1 MEGDKMTGEDPAK
14 KKHEWMNKLKEEGKL
29 KANPTEDHAIGLRT
43 LQNPTR
49 RKILKALNG
58 SSLSI
63 EEIGDK
69 LNLSRSESKFHL
81 DMLENALYIDKVK
94 DSEPAMYQ
102 LSPRGE
108 GFLANVEEA
117 K

>member
-1 MEGDKMTGEDPAK
+1 MTGEDPAR
-14 KKHEWMNKLKEEGKL
+14 KKHEWLSKLKEEGKL

-49 RKILKALNG
+49 RNILKLLNG
-58 SSLSI
+58 GSLSI
-63 EEIGDK
+63 EEIGSK
-69 LNLSRSESKFHL
+69 LNLRGPEAKFHL

-94 DSEPAMYQ
+94 DTEPLMYQ
-102 LSPRGE
+102 ISPRGE
-108 GFLANVEEA
+108 GFIANVEEM

>member
-1 MEGDKMTGEDPAK
+1 MTGEDLAK
-14 KKHEWMNKLKEEGKL
+14 KKHEWMSKLEKEGRL

-49 RKILKALNG
+49 RKILKMLG
-58 SSLSI
+58 GCSLCI
-63 EEIGDK
+63 RDIGEK
-69 LNLSRSESKFHL
+69 LNLSGSQAKFHV
-81 DMLENALYIDKVK
+81 DMLENALYIDRV
-94 DSEPAMYQ
+94 DGSEPTMYR

-108 GFLANVEEA
+108 GFLQNVEEM

>member
-1 MEGDKMTGEDPAK
+1 MTGEDPAK

-58 SSLSI
+58 NSLSI
-63 EEIGDK
+63 EEIGDQ
-69 LNLSRSESKFHL
+69 LNLSRSEAKFHL

-94 DSEPAMYQ
+94 DTEPMMYQ
-102 LSPRGE
+102 LTPRGE
-108 GFLANVEEA
+108 GFLANVEEM

>member
-1 MEGDKMTGEDPAK
+1 MTGEDPAK

-49 RKILKALNG
+49 RKILKALSGN
-58 SSLSI
+58 SLDM
-63 EEIGDK
+63 EGIGAQ
-69 LNLSRSESKFHL
+69 LGLSRSEAKFHL
-81 DMLENALYIDKVK
+81 DMLENALYIEKSK
-94 DSEPAMYQ
+94 DTEPVMYQ
-102 LSPRGE
+102 LTPRGE
-108 GFLANVEEA
+108 GFLANVEDV

>member
-1 MEGDKMTGEDPAK
+1 MTGEDAAK

-58 SSLSI
+58 NSLNI
-63 EEIGDK
+63 EEIGDQ
-69 LNLSRSESKFHL
+69 LDLSRTEAKFHL
-81 DMLENALYIDKVK
+81 DMLENALYIEKAK
-94 DSEPAMYQ
+94 DTEPITYQ
-102 LSPRGE
+102 LTPRGE
-108 GFLANVEEA
+108 GFLANVEEVR
-117 K
+117 